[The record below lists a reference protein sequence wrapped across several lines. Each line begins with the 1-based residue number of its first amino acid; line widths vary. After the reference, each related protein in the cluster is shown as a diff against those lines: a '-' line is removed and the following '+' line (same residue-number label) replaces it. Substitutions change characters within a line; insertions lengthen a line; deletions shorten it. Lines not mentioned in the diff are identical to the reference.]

1 MFDNMRAHRNPE
13 VSLKKKKKTKRKN
26 LLKLLCELLVCTQ
39 RVIARAACAML
50 WVFLKTKRRTKKRG
64 ENAMMPFVS
73 RVQYFFQCI

>member
-39 RVIARAACAML
+39 RVIARAACALL
-50 WVFLKTKRRTKKRG
+50 WGFEKEKERREKI
-64 ENAMMPFVS
+64 AMMPFV
-73 RVQYFFQCI
+73 